1 MRLPRMCVRRCTAVG
16 VNAFGGGISGNG
28 QSKVCAVHV
37 QTHTGREP
45 GAGAKDAAVLRR
57 GCVGATPHRAGSSAA
72 AILSA
77 TGR

>member
-1 MRLPRMCVRRCTAVG
+1 MQLPRMCVRRCTAVG

-45 GAGAKDAAVLRR
+45 GAGAKVGDCGGAALGQPRVARGCLRR
-57 GCVGATPHRAGSSAA
+57 RY
-72 AILSA
+72 
-77 TGR
+77 